1 MRRRGAWAAVCVAVL
16 AGAALWLLWPRGG
29 SGPTVLRNGTEH
41 YRVRLTV
48 ERSGTGPVTVD
59 VADLRGRPVTLRSV
73 TVEPVMTNMGHALEP
88 VPAVAQGPG
97 RYRAERLA
105 LPMGG
110 AWAFTVL
117 MNGPGGTDRV
127 TFPVLVTG

>member
-1 MRRRGAWAAVCVAVL
+1 MRCRGTWGAVCAAVL
-16 AGAALWLLWPRGG
+16 AGAVLWLLWPGG
-29 SGPTVLRNGTEH
+29 GAEPTVLRNGTEH

-48 ERSGTGPVTVD
+48 ERSGTGPVTID

-88 VPAVAQGPG
+88 VTTVAQGPG
-97 RYRAERLA
+97 RYRAERLG

-110 AWAFTVL
+110 AWALTVL
-117 MNGPGGTDRV
+117 MHGPEGTDRA
-127 TFPVLVTG
+127 TFPVLVAG